1 MVAFAGNKRR
11 GGKFGGC
18 VLGDA
23 GKQVRCLRQRRRARE
38 LRIAHAQF
46 AAGIGWQTLVTAV
59 ALGCDMGSRVRGHP
73 GLSKQEGKYQQKS
86 V

>member
-1 MVAFAGNKRR
+1 MMAFAGNKRR
-11 GGKFGGC
+11 GGEFGDC
-18 VLGDA
+18 VLGNA
-23 GKQVRCLRQRRRARE
+23 GRQVRRLRQRRRARE
-38 LRIAHAQF
+38 LCIAHAQF
-46 AAGIGWQTLVTAV
+46 AAGIGWQALVTVV